1 MPTSYTNT
9 DQTQKQV
16 QTKIATDVFVF
27 LAIDVNSILLGDC
40 RSQPWSQGGG
50 GDGEG
55 YVDFDLL
62 RHITNNHS
70 LQRCHMNLPKC
81 RSIAKS

>member
-1 MPTSYTNT
+1 MKLPVAHQYH
-9 DQTQKQV
+9 
-16 QTKIATDVFVF
+16 AYE
-27 LAIDVNSILLGDC
+27 GDEGASRQRAPN

-50 GDGEG
+50 GDWEG

-62 RHITNNHS
+62 GHITNNHS